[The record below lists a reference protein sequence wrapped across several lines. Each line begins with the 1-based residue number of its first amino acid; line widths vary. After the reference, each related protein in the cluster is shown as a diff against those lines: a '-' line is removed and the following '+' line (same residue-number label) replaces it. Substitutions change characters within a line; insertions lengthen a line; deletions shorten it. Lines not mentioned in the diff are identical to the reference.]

1 MMRSLFKGPSFRF
14 SSGFSGSLCLFALA
28 IVLAACGA
36 EEEPSPTFTREVA
49 PILFDHC
56 VVCHR
61 EGESAPFPLWTFED
75 ARNKRR
81 QIARVTKRGLMPPWL
96 PAPGHAPLADERRL
110 TETQI
115 DTLARWADGGAPE
128 GDRADLP
135 ERPTFASGWQRGA
148 PDLIVKLAE
157 PFNVPAGG
165 PDLFRNFILEVPVG
179 EVRFVQAVEIRP
191 ESAAAHHG
199 ILQLDLDRRSRS
211 LALEDELQ
219 GFGGMGLGYSAA
231 PDGHLLAWTPGKR
244 PSAAPSGMAWR
255 LHPGSDFILQ
265 LHLTPTGKPERVQ
278 PEIGLYF
285 TDEAPTTSPVSLVL
299 YSEEI
304 DIEAGDRGFALEDEL
319 RLPVPVELLGLYPH
333 AHYLCKTMEAT
344 AELPSGESR
353 TLLAIEAWDFDWQ
366 DDYRLQR
373 PMQLPAGT
381 RLRFRYVYDNSA
393 SNSANPNVPPRRVQF
408 GQASTDEM
416 GTLTLTVV
424 PNAANARER
433 DEAVLALDEA
443 VHVRAIQRGPHDWDA
458 HRKLG
463 RVLLDKG
470 ALDGAVSAL
479 REALRLRPE
488 YPDARVD
495 LGSCFLAA
503 GQLDAAEGELRQALA
518 AEPRHA
524 RAHLQLARVLAARS
538 DRAAAE
544 ERVSLALQHA
554 PNLVEAR
561 VLLGTLLAQRGRAG
575 EALVHFERALS
586 LRPGAPE
593 IHNNVATA
601 HFELGHLEEAR
612 VHYTAAVTGNP
623 NYFNAWFNLGRV
635 EGALGHE
642 AESQS
647 ALQRAREI
655 NPNHPGL
662 R

>member
-1 MMRSLFKGPSFRF
+1 
-14 SSGFSGSLCLFALA
+14 
-28 IVLAACGA
+28 
-36 EEEPSPTFTREVA
+36 
-49 PILFDHC
+49 
-56 VVCHR
+56 
-61 EGESAPFPLWTFED
+61 
-75 ARNKRR
+75 
-81 QIARVTKRGLMPPWL
+81 MPPWL

-148 PDLIVKLAE
+148 PDLIVKLTE
-157 PFNVPAGG
+157 PFEVPAGG
-165 PDLFRNFILEVPVG
+165 PDLFRNFILEVPVVN
-179 EVRFVQAVEIRP
+179 VRFVQAVEIRP
-191 ESAAAHHG
+191 GSPAAHHG

-231 PDGHLLAWTPGKR
+231 PNGHLLAWTPGKR
-244 PSAAPSGMAWR
+244 PSVAPSGMAWH

-304 DIEAGDRGFALEDEL
+304 DIAAGDRGFALEDEL
-319 RLPVPVELLGLYPH
+319 RLPVPVDLLGLYPH
-333 AHYLCKTMEAT
+333 AHYLCKTMEAF

-353 TLLAIEAWDFDWQ
+353 TLLAIETWDFDWQ
-366 DDYRLQR
+366 DDYRLQK

-381 RLRFRYVYDNSA
+381 RLRFRYLYDNSDR
-393 SNSANPNVPPRRVQF
+393 NSANPNVPPRRVQF
-408 GQASTDEM
+408 GQTSTDEM

-424 PNAANARER
+424 PKAANAREH

-443 VHVRAIQRGPHDWDA
+443 VHVRAIQRKPHDWDA

-495 LGSCFLAA
+495 LGSCFLAT
-503 GQLDAAEGELRQALA
+503 GQLDAAQGELLQALA

-561 VLLGTLLAQRGRAG
+561 VLLGTLLAQRGRAE

-586 LRPGAPE
+586 LRPSAPE

-612 VHYTAAVTGNP
+612 VHYTAAVKGNP

-635 EGALGHE
+635 QGALGHE
-642 AESQS
+642 AESES

-655 NPNHPGL
+655 NPRHPGL